1 MGHRS
6 HWRFRKFYEAQV
18 EEVLRLLTDYYKE
31 GQIPLDTYF
40 ELCEQRGVDPV
51 PEEMPP
57 TMGDFPYEVQVAFLL
72 HDLLPDRWDGMS
84 GSYFGK
90 DLSALGTLLD
100 TWDIEDKKSAI
111 YWIKHIESKNSEKIN
126 GRLERKRKAAE
137 NKAKGPGINSANIK
151 R

>member
-1 MGHRS
+1 
-6 HWRFRKFYEAQV
+6 
-18 EEVLRLLTDYYKE
+18 
-31 GQIPLDTYF
+31 
-40 ELCEQRGVDPV
+40 LCEQQGVEPDPNQ
-51 PEEMPP
+51 MPP

-100 TWDIEDKKSAI
+100 TWEIEDKKSAI